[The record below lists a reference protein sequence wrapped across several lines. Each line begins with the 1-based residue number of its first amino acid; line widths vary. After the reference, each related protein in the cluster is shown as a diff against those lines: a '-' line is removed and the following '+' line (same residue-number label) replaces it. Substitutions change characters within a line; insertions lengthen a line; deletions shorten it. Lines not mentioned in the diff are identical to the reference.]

1 MVYEAPHLKIK
12 EGDIKSVVCAVGDP
26 ARAELIATKYCD
38 SYKELAYNREYRTFN
53 VTYQGAEFSVASH
66 GVGGPGAAIC
76 FEELIKCG
84 AKVILRLGTCGSLK
98 PETIDQ
104 GDLIVTTGSGAE
116 DGVSEYLVPKG
127 FPAVA
132 DPTLCI
138 AMRDTAKSLGYDR
151 VFFGITVAQ
160 SVFYPSPA
168 REQSLASYAAAGAI
182 GAEMENSA
190 LFNVASIRGIRAAA
204 ICTVDGSPLKW
215 DEGDYDPHGT
225 KVAEGKDRMLR
236 TVVTVL
242 RECSEKPLERLLILI
257 IHNYHL
263 ILNEY

>member
-12 EGDIKSVVCAVGDP
+12 EGDIKPVVCAVGDP
-26 ARAELIATKYCD
+26 GRANLIATKYCD
-38 SYKELAYNREYRTFN
+38 SYKELAFNREYRTFN
-53 VTYQGAEFSVASH
+53 VKYQGAEFSVVSH

-84 AKVILRLGTCGSLK
+84 AK
-98 PETIDQ
+98 
-104 GDLIVTTGSGAE
+104 GDLVVTTGSGAE

-151 VFFGITVAQ
+151 VFLGITVAQ

-204 ICTVDGSPLKW
+204 ICTVDGCPLKW
-215 DEGDYDPHGT
+215 DEGDYDPHGSRYL
-225 KVAEGKDRMLR
+225 G
-236 TVVTVL
+236 
-242 RECSEKPLERLLILI
+242 
-257 IHNYHL
+257 
-263 ILNEY
+263 